1 MKRILLIFTLF
12 LFVFISNAQIP
23 WFSLEFKAGIGMNN
37 VKYGNNLDIKLAP
50 GIIGGVNAKF
60 GKKLFIEPGIYF
72 SQNRSSYEGMLAGV
86 AVNDVLSYSS
96 TKLSAHLGYN
106 LIDRDLFKISIHAG
120 ATIDV
125 FGSVK
130 KNNLN
135 IIDSDFNKANSGLAF
150 GASAQV
156 LIFTIGAEY
165 QKGMSDIIV
174 NQKSG
179 NMFSVFL
186 GISIL

>member
-1 MKRILLIFTLF
+1 MKRFLLIFAFF

-50 GIIGGVNAKF
+50 GFIGGVNAKL
-60 GKKLFIEPGIYF
+60 GKKLFLEPGIYF
-72 SQNRSSYEGMLAGV
+72 CQTRSAYEGMIAGV

-96 TKLSAHLGYN
+96 TKLSAHLGYYV
-106 LIDRDLFKISIHAG
+106 IHSDLLKLAIHGG

-130 KNNLN
+130 KNNIFITN
-135 IIDSDFNKANSGLAF
+135 SDFNKANSGLAF
-150 GASAQV
+150 GASLQV
-156 LIFTIGAEY
+156 LMLTIGAEY
-165 QKGMSDIIV
+165 QKGMSEIII

-179 NMFSVFL
+179 NMFSLFL